1 MTRRNPVLDELHE
14 FRERLGRS
22 HGFDAERIAATLR
35 EHEQERKTAARR
47 RPAATRGN
55 PARRTRAAQQ
65 AAAPDGRAPRAVSGR
80 R

>member
-1 MTRRNPVLDELHE
+1 MTRRNPVLDELHA

-35 EHEQERKTAARR
+35 EHEHERKTAARR
-47 RPAATRGN
+47 RPAATRN
-55 PARRTRAAQQ
+55 PARGTRAAQQ
-65 AAAPDGRAPRAVSGR
+65 AAAPDGHASRTVSGR